1 METGGEVR
9 LGESEKETKPVSGV
23 KDVGVVI
30 LDWIGL
36 VWEGRGGGDLS

>member
-9 LGESEKETKPVSGV
+9 LGESEKETIRVAGF
-23 KDVGVVI
+23 KDAGVVT

-36 VWEGRGGGDLS
+36 VWEGRRGGDPS